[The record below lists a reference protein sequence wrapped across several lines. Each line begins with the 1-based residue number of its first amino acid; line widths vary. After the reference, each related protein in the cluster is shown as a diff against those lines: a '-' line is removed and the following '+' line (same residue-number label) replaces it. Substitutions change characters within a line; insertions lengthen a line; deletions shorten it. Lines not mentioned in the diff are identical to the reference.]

1 MKRGALITVLSIV
14 LGIFIV
20 LFTWLLFRH
29 LTTPLNFQ
37 KEVKVREA
45 AVISRIQD
53 IRTAQQ
59 AYKQKYQRYTP
70 TFDSLIYFILNDS
83 LIFERSSGSVD
94 DTLAVARGLVTRE
107 EFSIPVID
115 TIFRKKVTREDV
127 ENLRY
132 IPYGDGAEY
141 IMDAGMFETDSK
153 VVVPVFEAKA
163 PYKAFLSDL
172 NRQELINY
180 IDDAKT
186 LGKYPGIKVGAL
198 DQATNDAGNWE

>member
-1 MKRGALITVLSIV
+1 MKRGAIITVASIV
-14 LGIFIV
+14 LGILIV
-20 LFTWLLFRH
+20 LFTWLLIGM
-29 LTTPLNFQ
+29 LNTPRNFQ
-37 KEVKVREA
+37 REVKVREA

-70 TFDSLIYFILNDS
+70 TFDSLIYFVLNDS
-83 LIFERSSGSVD
+83 LVFERSSGSVD
-94 DTLAVARGLVTRE
+94 DSIAVARGLVTRE
-107 EFSIPVID
+107 EFWIPVID
-115 TIFRKKVTREDV
+115 TIFRKQMTRNDV

-132 IPYGDGAEY
+132 IPYGEGAEY
-141 IMDAGMFETDSK
+141 IMDAGTFETDSK

-163 PYKAFLSDL
+163 PFKAFLGDL